1 MTMKGNMMKNQASV
15 YTPMNKNVEKILEPV
30 VLIGMTGFLLVMFG
44 IFTVEHFIV
53 RPPMRLLGLGEYK
66 KRKRKRF

>member
-1 MTMKGNMMKNQASV
+1 
-15 YTPMNKNVEKILEPV
+15 MNKTLEKILEPV

-66 KRKRKRF
+66 KRRRKRK

>member
-1 MTMKGNMMKNQASV
+1 
-15 YTPMNKNVEKILEPV
+15 MNKTLEKILEPV

-44 IFTVEHFIV
+44 IFTVEHFLV

-66 KRKRKRF
+66 KRRKRR

>member
-1 MTMKGNMMKNQASV
+1 MDKRL
-15 YTPMNKNVEKILEPV
+15 EKILEPV

-66 KRKRKRF
+66 KRRRRRKR

>member
-1 MTMKGNMMKNQASV
+1 
-15 YTPMNKNVEKILEPV
+15 MNKTVEKILEPIF
-30 VLIGMTGFLLVMFG
+30 LIGMTGFLLVMFG
-44 IFTVEHFIV
+44 IFTVEHFFV

>member
-1 MTMKGNMMKNQASV
+1 
-15 YTPMNKNVEKILEPV
+15 MNKTVEKILEPI

-66 KRKRKRF
+66 KRRRKRRKN